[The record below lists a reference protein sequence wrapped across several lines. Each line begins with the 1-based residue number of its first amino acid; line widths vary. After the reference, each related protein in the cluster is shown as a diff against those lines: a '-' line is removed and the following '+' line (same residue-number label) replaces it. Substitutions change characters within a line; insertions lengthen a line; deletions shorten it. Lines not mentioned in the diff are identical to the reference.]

1 MARVVFLHNMPI
13 PRWYWIS
20 KIHTMSPNIR
30 MTIPRHFCLVQCLAI
45 ARLKLPPRT
54 FFVMIVQYLMACL
67 MALSRRFSQ
76 TAPTML
82 VVLFMVTC
90 MELVFSLQSM
100 GLCIQVHSRKT
111 KDTAIMSWFTRIDT
125 IVHDHTHHDEV
136 SLQSRHV
143 ISFIKDPA

>member
-1 MARVVFLHNMPI
+1 
-13 PRWYWIS
+13 
-20 KIHTMSPNIR
+20 
-30 MTIPRHFCLVQCLAI
+30 
-45 ARLKLPPRT
+45 
-54 FFVMIVQYLMACL
+54 MIVQYLMACL